1 MVHMLYMV
9 VTWTTEE
16 VSAAATVVFVGSR
29 GRASRVAFARG
40 ANMAARVMVAALG
53 RARTL
58 SGKDM
63 KRARARSVDLGQAPQ
78 KPRMPLWPV
87 YDPDLSRPRQLQKIA
102 WELLEDP
109 SASKASKAISLFIMG
124 VIVLSVFSF
133 LLAAEFAPPCDC
145 DPPWPFCTLP

>member
-1 MVHMLYMV
+1 
-9 VTWTTEE
+9 
-16 VSAAATVVFVGSR
+16 
-29 GRASRVAFARG
+29 
-40 ANMAARVMVAALG
+40 MVAALG

-58 SGKDM
+58 SGREM

-133 LLAAEFAPPCDC
+133 LLAAEFAPPCEWAPPPY
-145 DPPWPFCTLP
+145 DPDVSAAPRFYACLL